1 MDSRVVVF
9 AITCLLVVDAAISTA
24 CAGERN
30 WLEKRCAA
38 YKGDYCRVP
47 FSVAIAKPEELM
59 GVLRVQLRGFLVR
72 ESNGYALYESRE
84 SALRGWRSDAV
95 LITEPA
101 TDEIRKSLQR
111 WNESL
116 VRIRGRIVLEPLD
129 YDEYWVKFELDS
141 PVFVGSIR
149 GEELKR

>member
-1 MDSRVVVF
+1 
-9 AITCLLVVDAAISTA
+9 
-24 CAGERN
+24 
-30 WLEKRCAA
+30 
-38 YKGDYCRVP
+38 
-47 FSVAIAKPEELM
+47 M